1 MKSQIEKIIETKVSE
16 YRMDV
21 MSDDQKTK
29 SDQTI
34 LKDFYDKITSFD
46 DRDLPQEYD
55 SNIS

>member
-1 MKSQIEKIIETKVSE
+1 
-16 YRMDV
+16 

-55 SNIS
+55 SNLS